1 MVDLTQAL
9 LEMAQRNLINGA
21 DEAAAESLRRAHH
34 LAPLDFRPLLLLAGI
49 GVVSLDER
57 QQALAQSIL
66 LSPGLADVWDLAHQL
81 GLGGKVA
88 AMRAALVEPLNAAR
102 AMRQGVQALAAG
114 QPTIAIEWF
123 AQALIID
130 PGPTDS
136 YYNLGC
142 ALMAAQ
148 AFGSARAPF
157 RRARLLRPSHGDA
170 WLNEGTV
177 LQILAHHDEA
187 LACYWQAEAV
197 QPDSPPVIS
206 NIGFALRELGQFDN
220 AIAYLTKALDRQ
232 PLIGDAHIQLALALK
247 ARGRMVDALIAIRH
261 ARVITPNMPEA
272 YSNEA
277 QVLVSLSRMET
288 IGIIARRAFDLA
300 PTSPTMGKTLLFL
313 MNYDAG
319 LTPAKIKAATD
330 LVISRLSPGFG
341 PILPRYPGAD
351 LDPDRQ
357 LRIGYITSDLRNHPV
372 MRVLSPILGPKGD
385 RHHHVTLFNLG
396 TARDSVTDQIE
407 ALADQ
412 VIAVAGMLDD
422 EIAATIKRARIDVLT
437 ILAGRFDDNRL
448 WLGTYRPAPI
458 VVSQHDL
465 GSSGIEATD
474 YVLADPI
481 IAPLNAPDDARE
493 IFVERLIRVPHFY
506 SHDPIAN
513 APPLS
518 APPCVEN
525 GVVTF
530 GSFNN
535 PAKLNRAALALWGQ
549 VVRAVPGSRLILHFR
564 DAFAEPD
571 LQRRILDGLAL
582 DAEHVI
588 FSTARRAAL
597 NDHLALYHQ
606 VDIALDPFPFNGST
620 TTFEALWMGVPVL
633 GPIGTMMLSR
643 WSASLMIAAGLKDWV
658 ARDHDEVIAFASK
671 LSTDRGLLA
680 KIRATTR
687 QRLAASYVCDGKR
700 RRRDLDRIYRA
711 MWRRHCRA
719 FSSD

>member
-9 LEMAQRNLINGA
+9 LEIAQRNLINGA
-21 DEAAAESLRRAHH
+21 DEAAAESLRRAHQ

-49 GVVSLDER
+49 GVVAHNER
-57 QQALAQSIL
+57 QRALAQTIL
-66 LSPGLADVWDLAHQL
+66 LSPDLADVWDLAHQL
-81 GLGGKVA
+81 GLNGMA
-88 AMRAALVEPLNAAR
+88 AGRRAALIEPLNAAR
-102 AMRQGVQALAAG
+102 AMRQGVQALATG
-114 QPTIAIEWF
+114 QPTTAIDWF

-157 RRARLLRPSHGDA
+157 RHARLLRPDHGDA

-177 LQILAHHDEA
+177 LQILARHKEA
-187 LACYWQAEAV
+187 LACYRQAEAV

-206 NIGFALRELGQFDN
+206 NIGFALRELGQFDS
-220 AIAYLTKALDRQ
+220 AITYLTATLARQ
-232 PLIGDAHIQLALALK
+232 PLIGDAHVQLALGLK
-247 ARGRMVDALIAIRH
+247 ARGRMVDALTAIRH
-261 ARVITPNMPEA
+261 ARAIAPHMPEA

-277 QVLVSLSRMET
+277 QVLVALSRMET
-288 IGIIARRAFDLA
+288 IGKTARRAFDLA

-319 LTPAKIKAATD
+319 LTPAKITAATD
-330 LVISRLSPGFG
+330 LVINRLRPGFG
-341 PILPRYPGAD
+341 PKLPKLRGQD
-351 LDPDRQ
+351 LDPERR

-372 MRVLSPILGPKGD
+372 MRVLSSIMGPRGERD
-385 RHHHVTLFNLG
+385 HHVTLFNLG
-396 TARDSVTDQIE
+396 TTRDFVTDQIE
-407 ALADQ
+407 AQADQ
-412 VIAVAGMLDD
+412 VISVAGLLDK
-422 EIAATIKRARIDVLT
+422 EIAAVIRQSQIDILT

-448 WLGTYRPAPI
+448 WLGVFRPAPI
-458 VVSQHDL
+458 IVSQYDL
-465 GSSGIEATD
+465 GSSGIEETD

-481 IAPLNAPDDARE
+481 VVPLNAPEGVRE
-493 IFVERLIRVPHFY
+493 DFNERLVRVPHLY
-506 SHDPIAN
+506 SHDPIAS

-518 APPCVEN
+518 APPCMEN
-525 GVVTF
+525 GVITF

-535 PAKLNRAALALWGQ
+535 PAKLNSEVLALWGK
-549 VVRAVPGSRLILHFR
+549 VVRAVPGARLMLHFR
-564 DAFAEPD
+564 DAFAELD
-571 LQRRILDGLAL
+571 LQRRIVDGVAL
-582 DAEHVI
+582 DADRVI

-620 TTFEALWMGVPVL
+620 TSFEALWMGVPVL

-643 WSASLMIAAGLKDWV
+643 WTASLMIAAGLKDWV
-658 ARDHDEVIAFASK
+658 ARDQAQVIDFASK
-671 LSTDRGLLA
+671 LNADRGLLA

-687 QRLAASYVCDGKR
+687 QKLAASYVCDGKR

-711 MWRRHCRA
+711 MWRHHCRA
-719 FSSD
+719 FSSN